1 MNQAMQVGC
10 HLPAM
15 LLTYTCPSPRFLP
28 RRPTLGAVVRAALL
42 VMSASAASAQQ
53 AAAPGAPALNPLEA
67 AQEGIRRQEERTREQ
82 QQQLQTKADLL
93 QPAQAAADMSKLPA
107 ETPCFPIKSIT
118 VGNTRAVG
126 SMASTVA
133 PFVGQCVGVQGVR
146 QIAAVLDAS
155 LIALGYVTTRVS
167 LPQQNLSEGN
177 LVFAL
182 HVGRV
187 AGVKMVQAGVPGDV
201 ADTAWGT
208 WTNAFPL
215 AVGNVLNIRDLEQG
229 VEQMKRLPSQA
240 VTTRIEPG
248 MEADTSVVV
257 VERNAA
263 GLLERTR
270 GSVTLD
276 NSGSEALGRAQLS
289 GSLSLDNAAGLNDI
303 LSLSSNINAQQPKRD
318 HRSYSVSASYSIPWD
333 YHSFAVSHSSSRFAQ
348 FVQGT
353 TARFLS
359 SGSSSTAEA
368 RWSYLAWRSGSAKAG
383 VYTAISTRRARSF
396 LDDVELVV
404 QRRRTTSAQG
414 GVTLKQYLGQGVLDL
429 DLGYRMGVGLGQAED
444 DYPSAA
450 EGGLTLRP
458 RIYSLNASYSQPFKA
473 AGRALQY
480 SASLRLQRT
489 GDMTLSA
496 DQISIGGRYSVR
508 GFDGDSVL
516 LAESGAI
523 LRNDVSAG
531 LPSIAGIDSSAFVAL
546 DVGKVSGPSA
556 AGLVGNTLAGFAA
569 GVRGRWKGL
578 VFDASLA
585 IPVSKPER
593 FQTRAVTPSVS
604 ITYTR

>member
-1 MNQAMQVGC
+1 MQVGC
-10 HLPAM
+10 HTPAM
-15 LLTYTCPSPRFLP
+15 FPVSATTPLRFLP
-28 RRPTLGAVVRAALL
+28 RRLRLASLVRAAFLL
-42 VMSASAASAQQ
+42 LSASAASAQP
-53 AAAPGAPALNPLEA
+53 AGAPAVNPLEV
-67 AQEGIRRQEERTREQ
+67 AQDGIRRQEERAREQ
-82 QQQLQTKADLL
+82 QQQLQTRADLL
-93 QPAQAAADMSKLPA
+93 QPAQASADLSKLPVEA
-107 ETPCFPIKSIT
+107 PCFTIKSIT
-118 VGNTRAVG
+118 VGNNQAFGGMR
-126 SMASTVA
+126 STVA
-133 PFVGQCVGVQGVR
+133 PFLGQCVGVQGVR
-146 QIAAVLDAS
+146 QIAAVLDAR

-167 LPQQNLSEGN
+167 LPQQNLSEGK

-182 HVGRV
+182 HLGKV
-187 AGVKMVQAGVPGDV
+187 AGVRMVQAGVPGDV

-215 AVGNVLNIRDLEQG
+215 AIGDVLNMRDLEQG
-229 VEQMKRLPSQA
+229 VEQMKRLPSQL

-248 MEADTSVVV
+248 MQADTSVVL

-263 GLLERTR
+263 GWRERTR
-270 GSVTLD
+270 ASATLD

-303 LSLSSNINAQQPKRD
+303 LSLSSNINAQQPRRD
-318 HRSYSVSASYSIPWD
+318 HRSYSFSANYSIPWD
-333 YHSFAVSHSSSRFAQ
+333 YHSFSVAHSSSRFAQ

-359 SGSSSTAEA
+359 SGSSSSAEA
-368 RWSYLAWRSGSAKAG
+368 RWSYLAWRSASAKAG
-383 VYTAISTRRARSF
+383 VYAALSTRRAHSY

-404 QRRRTTSAQG
+404 QRRRTTSATG
-414 GVTLKQYLGQGVLDL
+414 GLTLKQYLGQGMLDL
-429 DLGYRMGVGLGQAED
+429 DLGYRAGIGLGSAED

-450 EGGLTLRP
+450 DGGLTLRP
-458 RIYSLNASYSQPFKA
+458 RILGLNASYSQPFKA
-473 AGRALQY
+473 AGRTLQY
-480 SASLRLQRT
+480 SASLRLQKT

-523 LRNDVSAG
+523 LRNDLSTG

-546 DVGKVSGPSA
+546 DAGKVSGPSA
-556 AGLVGNTLAGFAA
+556 AGLVGDTLVGFAA
-569 GVRGRWKGL
+569 GLRGRWKDL

-585 IPVSKPER
+585 IPVSKPAR
-593 FQTRAVTPSVS
+593 FKTRAVTPSIS
-604 ITYTR
+604 ITYSR

>member
-1 MNQAMQVGC
+1 
-10 HLPAM
+10 
-15 LLTYTCPSPRFLP
+15 
-28 RRPTLGAVVRAALL
+28 
-42 VMSASAASAQQ
+42 MSAAAASAQQ
-53 AAAPGAPALNPLEA
+53 IATPGGFTLNPLEV

-82 QQQLQTKADLL
+82 QQQLQTKAVLL
-93 QPAQAAADMSKLPA
+93 QLAQISTDLSKLPV
-107 ETPCFPIKSIT
+107 ETPCFLIKSIT
-118 VGNTRAVG
+118 VGHKQKFDAMT
-126 SMASTVA
+126 STVA
-133 PFVGQCVGVQGVR
+133 PFLGQCVGVQGVR
-146 QIAAVLDAS
+146 QIAAVLDAR

-167 LPQQNLSEGN
+167 LPQQNLSEGK

-182 HVGRV
+182 HIGRV
-187 AGVKMVQAGVPGDV
+187 AGVKMVRAGVPGDV

-215 AVGNVLNIRDLEQG
+215 AAGDVLNIRDLEQG
-229 VEQMKRLPSQA
+229 VEQMKRLPSQS

-248 MEADTSVVV
+248 MEADTSVVL

-263 GLLERTR
+263 SLLERTR
-270 GSVTLD
+270 GSLTLD

-303 LSLSSNINAQQPKRD
+303 LSLSSNINAQQPRRD
-318 HRSYSVSASYSIPWD
+318 HRSYSLSANYSIPWD
-333 YHSFAVSHSSSRFAQ
+333 YHSFSVSHSSSRFAQ

-368 RWSYLAWRSGSAKAG
+368 RWSYLAWRSASAKAG
-383 VYTAISTRRARSF
+383 MYAALSTRRARSF

-429 DLGYRMGVGLGQAED
+429 DLGYRMGVGLGRAED

-458 RIYSLNASYSQPFKA
+458 RIVSFNASFSQPFKVA
-473 AGRALQY
+473 AHALQY
-480 SASLRLQRT
+480 SASLRLQKT

-523 LRNDVSAG
+523 LRNDLSTG

-556 AGLVGNTLAGFAA
+556 AGLVGDTLTGFAA

-578 VFDASLA
+578 VFEASLA

-593 FQTRAVTPSVS
+593 FKTRAVTPSVS
-604 ITYTR
+604 ITYAR

>member
-1 MNQAMQVGC
+1 MYVGC
-10 HLPAM
+10 DAPAM
-15 LLTYTCPSPRFLP
+15 LLTQTSTSLCFPPRLLK
-28 RRPTLGAVVRAALL
+28 LGSLVHAALL
-42 VMSASAASAQQ
+42 VMSASTASAQQ
-53 AAAPGAPALNPLEA
+53 VAAPGAPALNPLEV

-93 QPAQAAADMSKLPA
+93 QAAQPVADLSKLPA
-107 ETPCFPIKSIT
+107 ETPCFLIKSIT
-118 VGNTRAVG
+118 VGNKQELG
-126 SMASTVA
+126 SLASTVA
-133 PFVGQCVGVQGVR
+133 PFLGQCVGVQGVR
-146 QIAAVLDAS
+146 QIAAVLDAK
-155 LIALGYVTTRVS
+155 LIALGYVTSRVS
-167 LPQQNLSEGN
+167 LPQQNLSEGK

-182 HVGRV
+182 HIGRV
-187 AGVKMVQAGVPGDV
+187 AGVKMVRAGVPGDV
-201 ADTAWGT
+201 ADTDWGT

-215 AVGNVLNIRDLEQG
+215 AAGDVLNIRDLEQG
-229 VEQMKRLPSQA
+229 VEQMKRLPSQT

-248 MEADTSVVV
+248 MEADTSVVL

-263 GLLERTR
+263 SLLERTR
-270 GSVTLD
+270 SSVTLD

-303 LSLSSNINAQQPKRD
+303 LSLSSNINAQQPRRD
-318 HRSYSVSASYSIPWD
+318 HRSYSLSANYSIPWD
-333 YHSFAVSHSSSRFAQ
+333 YHSFSVSHSSSRFAQ

-368 RWSYLAWRSGSAKAG
+368 RWNYLTWRSASAKVG
-383 VYTAISTRRARSF
+383 VYAALSTRRARSF

-414 GVTLKQYLGQGVLDL
+414 GVTLKQYLGQGVLEL
-429 DLGYRMGVGLGQAED
+429 DLGYRLGIGLGSAED

-458 RIYSLNASYSQPFKA
+458 RIFSFNGSYSQPFKV
-473 AGRALQY
+473 AGRAAQY
-480 SASLRLQRT
+480 SASLRLQKT

-523 LRNDVSAG
+523 LRNDVSTG

-556 AGLVGNTLAGFAA
+556 AGLVGDTLAGVAA

-593 FQTRAVTPSVS
+593 FRTRAVTPSVS
-604 ITYTR
+604 VTYSR

>member
-1 MNQAMQVGC
+1 
-10 HLPAM
+10 
-15 LLTYTCPSPRFLP
+15 
-28 RRPTLGAVVRAALL
+28 
-42 VMSASAASAQQ
+42 MSTSAASAQQ
-53 AAAPGAPALNPLEA
+53 LPVQGAVTLSPLDI

-93 QPAQAAADMSKLPA
+93 QPAQAASDMSKLPI
-107 ETPCFPIKSIT
+107 EKPCFVIKTIT
-118 VGNTRAVG
+118 VGSEQELG

-146 QIAAVLDAS
+146 QIAAVLDAR

-167 LPQQNLSEGN
+167 LPQQNLSDGK

-182 HVGRV
+182 HIGRV
-187 AGVKMVQAGVPGDV
+187 AGVKMVKAGVPGDV
-201 ADTAWGT
+201 ADNDWGT
-208 WTNAFPL
+208 WKNAFPL
-215 AVGNVLNIRDLEQG
+215 SAGDMLNIRDLEQG
-229 VEQMKRLPSQA
+229 VEQMKRLPSQT

-248 MEADTSVVV
+248 MDADTSVVL
-257 VERNAA
+257 VERTAA
-263 GLLERTR
+263 TLLERTR
-270 GSVTLD
+270 ASVTLD

-303 LSLSSNINAQQPKRD
+303 LSLSSNINAQQPRRD
-318 HRSYSVSASYSIPWD
+318 HRSYSLSANYSIPWD
-333 YHSFAVSHSSSRFAQ
+333 YHTFSVSHSSSRFAQ

-359 SGSSSTAEA
+359 SGSSKTAEA
-368 RWSYLAWRSGSAKAG
+368 RWNYLAWRTASAKAG
-383 VYTAISTRRARSF
+383 VYAAISTRRAQSF

-414 GVTLKQYLGQGVLDL
+414 GVTLKQYLGQGMLDL
-429 DLGYRMGVGLGQAED
+429 DLGYRKGVGLGSAED

-450 EGGLTLRP
+450 DGGLTLRP
-458 RIYSLNASYSQPFKA
+458 RIFSFNASYSQPFKL

-480 SASLRLQRT
+480 SASLRLQKT
-489 GDMTLSA
+489 SDMTLSA

-523 LRNDVSAG
+523 LRNDLSTG
-531 LPSIAGIDSSAFVAL
+531 LPSIAGIDSSAFIAL
-546 DVGKVSGPSA
+546 DVGKVSGPSTP
-556 AGLVGNTLAGFAA
+556 GLVGDTLAGLAA
-569 GVRGRWKGL
+569 GIRGRWKGV
-578 VFDASLA
+578 VFDVSLA
-585 IPVSKPER
+585 TPVSKPER
-593 FQTRAVTPSVS
+593 FKTRSLTPYAS
-604 ITYTR
+604 ITYSR

>member
-1 MNQAMQVGC
+1 MQVGC
-10 HLPAM
+10 HAPAM
-15 LLTYTCPSPRFLP
+15 LFTSASASPLFLP
-28 RRPTLGAVVRAALL
+28 RLLTLATLIRTALL
-42 VMSASAASAQQ
+42 VLSASAASAQQ
-53 AAAPGAPALNPLEA
+53 SGAPALNPLEV

-93 QPAQAAADMSKLPA
+93 QPAQASADMSKLPV
-107 ETPCFPIKSIT
+107 ETPCFTIKSIT
-118 VGNTRAVG
+118 VGNNQAFGGMT
-126 SMASTVA
+126 STVA
-133 PFVGQCVGVQGVR
+133 PFLGQCVGVQGVR
-146 QIAAVLDAS
+146 QIAAVLDAR

-167 LPQQNLSEGN
+167 LPQQNLSDGK

-182 HVGRV
+182 HLGKV
-187 AGVKMVQAGVPGDV
+187 AGVRMVQAGVPGDV

-208 WTNAFPL
+208 WKNAFPL
-215 AVGNVLNIRDLEQG
+215 AIGDVLNIRDLEQG
-229 VEQMKRLPSQA
+229 VEQMKRLPSQT

-248 MEADTSVVV
+248 MDTDTSVVL

-263 GLLERTR
+263 GWRERTR
-270 GSVTLD
+270 ASATLD

-318 HRSYSVSASYSIPWD
+318 HRSYSFSANYSIPWD
-333 YHSFAVSHSSSRFAQ
+333 YHSFSVAHSSSRFAQ

-368 RWSYLAWRSGSAKAG
+368 RWSYLAWRSASAKAG
-383 VYTAISTRRARSF
+383 VYAALSTRRAQSF

-404 QRRRTTSAQG
+404 QRRRTTSATG
-414 GVTLKQYLGQGVLDL
+414 GATLKQYIGQGVLDL
-429 DLGYRMGVGLGQAED
+429 DLGYRAGIGLGSAED

-458 RIYSLNASYSQPFKA
+458 RIFSLNASYSQPFKV
-473 AGRALQY
+473 AGRPLQY
-480 SASLRLQRT
+480 SASLRMQKT
-489 GDMTLSA
+489 SDMTLSA

-523 LRNDVSAG
+523 LRNDLSTG

-546 DVGKVSGPSA
+546 DAGKVSGASA
-556 AGLVGNTLAGFAA
+556 AGLVGDTLVGFAA
-569 GVRGRWKGL
+569 GVRGRWKDL

-593 FQTRAVTPSVS
+593 FKTRAVTPSIS
-604 ITYTR
+604 ITYSR